1 MKVKFFLKNCGLSW
15 QPAGRLSLLPSCF
28 YKCSE
33 EEEVTQAALPVLYF
47 ETGNTFESFIKAP
60 LAICLTEPL
69 LMEGSAFLKDVN
81 KSSRG
86 GKIQF
91 CGEQQSAAPFA
102 LLFFECK

>member
-15 QPAGRLSLLPSCF
+15 QPAARLSLLPSCL

-33 EEEVTQAALPVLYF
+33 EEEVTQTALPGLYF

-60 LAICLTEPL
+60 PATCSTEPL

-81 KSSRG
+81 KWSCG

-91 CGEQQSAAPFA
+91 YGEQQSAAPFA
-102 LLFFECK
+102 LLFFERK